1 MAFDPDWLRSLAGRP
16 ELLTPEEMARADAAS
31 PALGV
36 PGPTLMANAG
46 RAVARA
52 DHPAVPPLPHAGARR
67 TRQQWRRRL
76 CRRAAVAAGG
86 LAGRRGRTRPAA
98 RGFRRRRCRV
108 AVAWPV
114 RAVHARRKRARAE
127 LVIDAVFGAGLARD
141 VDGIVADALRAA
153 RRVVAVDVPSGV
165 DGGTGAVRGYA
176 PQAALTVTLLPA
188 QAGASSAARP
198 RAVRRDGAR
207 RYRLAQRRAAA
218 GADRPASPTCRNCGA
233 CRRPGRSRTN
243 IRAAMSPWW
252 VARR

>member
-1 MAFDPDWLRSLAGRP
+1 MRP
-16 ELLTPEEMARADAAS
+16 S

-52 DHPAVPPLPHAGARR
+52 IQSGGSARAARWCSPDPATMAATAMSPRGCCSRRAGRSPWPR
-67 TRQQWRRRL
+67 SRRRARVPMPPMP
-76 CRRAAVAAGG
+76 RRSW
-86 LAGRRGRTRPAA
+86 RGPSAPFTPTEA
-98 RGFRRRRCRV
+98 
-108 AVAWPV
+108 
-114 RAVHARRKRARAE
+114 ARAE

-141 VDGIVADALRAA
+141 VDGVVADALRAA

-188 QAGASSAARP
+188 QARASSAAGP
-198 RAVRRDGAR
+198 RAVRRDGAG
-207 RYRLAQRRAAA
+207 RYRLAQRRAARC
-218 GADRPASPTCRNCGA
+218 ADRPASPTCRSCGA